1 MGCGILAIWHDI
13 VPEHQAE
20 TLSWYD
26 REHHFERLAVPGF
39 RSVRRYQAEPGTSP
53 YLFIRY
59 ETDSPA
65 TLSSPAYLERLNQ
78 PTPWTLRCQPQF
90 RGNSRTVCERIES
103 HGGAEGGIAVTIRLS
118 RPMTAELQQAVGHA
132 TELPGLLGWER
143 WAADLQRSSIPTREK
158 QLRGGE
164 DDYVDTVL
172 ILHARGSGEAAA
184 CLDTL
189 RPALAA
195 ESRSAAVAGTYRL
208 AFSASN
214 FAIVK

>member
-13 VPEHQAE
+13 VPEHQ
-20 TLSWYD
+20 TDVLSWYD

-53 YLFIRY
+53 QLFIRY
-59 ETDSPA
+59 ETESTA
-65 TLSSPAYLERLNQ
+65 TLSAPAYLERLNQ

-103 HGGAEGGIAVTIRLS
+103 HGGAEGGCAVTIRLAG
-118 RPMTAELQQAVGHA
+118 PMSAELRQAIGSA
-132 TELPGLLGWER
+132 CELPGALGWER
-143 WAADLQRSSIPTREK
+143 WAADLQRSTIPTREK

-164 DDYVDTVL
+164 DRYAATILVL
-172 ILHARGSGEAAA
+172 HTRGTEEAAA
-184 CLDTL
+184 CLAIMS
-189 RPALAA
+189 PALAM
-195 ESRSAAVAGTYRL
+195 EPQGTTLTGTYRL